1 MVWFGFGTK
10 KETPGQENILFWL
23 KAAGV
28 VVLNMRL
35 WFCFHTHTL
44 LFSFAATN
52 TTWNFPDISSE
63 IYHFIAHKAGKR
75 PDISSDTLMK
85 VEMQQIF
92 CKFAAPLTRLEKVPT
107 SRLKHPVVSHL
118 QMLNVVLNSGLWPS
132 PAPQLIFRWRQH
144 DTKPLINT
152 HIWQYWWFAETQTA
166 VILLS
171 TDWLNLNSSCGSSC
185 FHFRTVCQMIPAD
198 STLILRGESDLQD
211 SLKIALLVRSL
222 WGLL

>member
-10 KETPGQENILFWL
+10 KETPGQEDILFWL

-118 QMLNVVLNSGLWPS
+118 HMLNVVLNSGLWPS

-144 DTKPLINT
+144 DMKPLINT
-152 HIWQYWWFAETQTA
+152 HIWQYWWFESFYCRPTGWTWILPVDHPVFIFEQCVRWSLQTP
-166 VILLS
+166 L
-171 TDWLNLNSSCGSSC
+171 WSSEVSLTC
-185 FHFRTVCQMIPAD
+185 RT
-198 STLILRGESDLQD
+198 R
-211 SLKIALLVRSL
+211 
-222 WGLL
+222 